1 MCGLAGFLA
10 CDPAIRAGIAEHVAA
25 MVAPL
30 QHRGPDDHGVWTDA
44 DAGIALGFRRLAI
57 IDLSPLGH
65 QPMASPSARFVMVF
79 NGEVYNAA
87 VLAAELRAL
96 GYRFRGHSDTEVMLA
111 AFEAWGVVA
120 ATRRFNGMFAIA
132 LWDRQLRQLHLIRD
146 RLGKKP
152 LFVFRTAGFVSFGS
166 ELKAL
171 AAGPRFDRTID
182 DAALGAYLRFFYVP
196 SPLSIFRGTSKVP
209 PGAIL
214 TISDAAE
221 SLPTAVPYWSAS
233 DLARDAARDPF
244 DGSDT
249 EAVDALEQLL
259 ADAARLRMGHADVP
273 VGAFLSGG
281 IDSTAVVA
289 LMQQQSAR
297 PVRTFTIGFGE
308 SEWDEAKHAEKVG
321 AHLGT
326 DHTTLRIDPDSAL
339 AVVPGLAEMFDEPFA
354 DVSQIPTFLVSRLAR
369 SEVTVALSGDGG
381 DELFGGY
388 NRYVWGSRLF
398 HRLAGVPRPIRRT
411 LGSMLTAVRP
421 RHWDRT
427 FNTVAPVLPRA
438 MRYRLPGVKIHKM
451 GALMH
456 TETPSSFYGSL
467 VSAWEDPSALLR
479 SGTMHSA
486 AFDEMMDTRIPG
498 DFAERMMLTDL
509 LTYLPDNN
517 LAKVDRASMAVSL
530 EVRVPLL
537 DHRIVELALRLPMR
551 MKIRQGTT
559 KWVLREVL
567 YRHVPR
573 ALVDREK
580 MGFDVP
586 IGSWLRGPLRDWAA
600 ALLDDACSDDRGL
613 LAPRE
618 IRRAWREHQAGT
630 ADHGHGLWVVLMLEA
645 WRARWGAELAS

>member
-1 MCGLAGFLA
+1 MCGLAGILTT
-10 CDPAIRAGIAEHVAA
+10 DPVIRARITDAVGA

-30 QHRGPDDHGVWTDA
+30 RHRGPDDSGVWTDA
-44 DAGIALGFRRLAI
+44 DAGVGLGFRRLAI
-57 IDLSPLGH
+57 VDLSPLGH
-65 QPMASPSARFVMVF
+65 QPMASATGRFQMVF
-79 NGEVYNAA
+79 NGEVYNAEA
-87 VLAAELRAL
+87 LAAELRQL
-96 GYRFRGHSDTEVMLA
+96 GHSFRGHSDTEVMLA
-111 AFEAWGVVA
+111 AFESWGVQA

-132 LWDRQLRQLHLIRD
+132 LWDRQHRQLHLIRD

-152 LFVFRTAGFVSFGS
+152 LFVFRAPGFLTFGS

-171 AAGPRFDRTID
+171 AAGPRFDKTID
-182 DAALGAYLRFFYVP
+182 EDALGAYLRFFYVP
-196 SPLSIFRGTSKVP
+196 APLSIFRGTSKLP
-209 PGAIL
+209 PGSIL
-214 TISDAAE
+214 TISDVNAPHPAPK
-221 SLPTAVPYWSAS
+221 LYWSAKE
-233 DLARDAARDPF
+233 LARSTDRRF
-244 DGSDT
+244 DGTDAD
-249 EAVDALEQLL
+249 AVDAVEELL

-289 LMQQQSAR
+289 LMQRQASR

-308 SEWDEAKHAEKVG
+308 SEWDEARHAQEVA

-326 DHTTLRIDPDSAL
+326 DHTMLRLDPDDAL
-339 AVVPGLAEMFDEPFA
+339 DVVPSLADMFDEPFA

-369 SEVTVALSGDGG
+369 SEVIVALSGDGG
-381 DELFGGY
+381 DEVFGGY

-398 HRLAGVPRPIRRT
+398 GRLAGVPRPMRRA
-411 LGSMLTAVRP
+411 LGNVLTSVRP
-421 RHWDRT
+421 AGWDAT
-427 FNTVAPVLPRA
+427 FNSVAPVLPRT
-438 MRYRLPGVKIHKM
+438 MRYRLPGVKLHKM

-456 TETPSSFYGSL
+456 TDSASSFYGSL
-467 VSAWEDPSALLR
+467 VSAWQNPAALMK
-479 SGTMHSA
+479 SGAVRAA
-486 AFDEMMDTRIPG
+486 AFDELMDGTTPR

-551 MKIRQGTT
+551 MKIRQGIT
-559 KWVLREVL
+559 KWVLRQVL

-573 ALVDREK
+573 QMVDREK

-586 IGSWLRGPLRDWAA
+586 IGPWLRGPLREWAGG
-600 ALLDDACSDDRGL
+600 LLDDACREDRGL
-613 LAPRE
+613 LAPLE

-630 ADHGHGLWVVLMLEA
+630 TDHGHGLWVVLMLEA
-645 WRARWGAELAS
+645 WRARWGAQLAS